1 MNESMTITENNK
13 LYKHYQNHNF
23 KLSEK
28 QSYSK
33 IHHTC
38 NQSNTNVSEY
48 WVHSLGLYDN
58 SAIGTSRKSCTVWL
72 CFTILRTLG
81 QLKHF
86 VVSFFNMLP

>member
-13 LYKHYQNHNF
+13 LYKHYQNHDF

-33 IHHTC
+33 IHHTS

-48 WVHSLGLYDN
+48 
-58 SAIGTSRKSCTVWL
+58 
-72 CFTILRTLG
+72 
-81 QLKHF
+81 
-86 VVSFFNMLP
+86 